1 MNRSETEA
9 MKREPTRPALDPE
22 SLPPRRGSGYPAAF
36 KGPVEGRS
44 KRALGDALGL
54 TRYGVNLVRLEPG
67 VWSAQRHWHT
77 KEDEFVLVLE
87 GELTLVTDAGEQT
100 LGAGM
105 AAGFPGGQS
114 DGHHLINRGDAPAV
128 YLEVGDRDSGDEVH
142 YPDVDL
148 FLKCGPGGHVFT
160 NKRGEPY

>member
-1 MNRSETEA
+1 
-9 MKREPTRPALDPE
+9 MKREATRPALDPE
-22 SLPPRRGSGYPAAF
+22 SLSPRHGSSYPEAF

-44 KRALGDALGL
+44 KRVLGDALGL

-67 VWSAQRHWHT
+67 AWSAQRHWHT

-87 GELTLVTDAGEQT
+87 GELTLVTDGGEQT
-100 LGAGM
+100 LGPGM
-105 AAGFPGGQS
+105 VAGFPGGQS
-114 DGHHLINRGDAPAV
+114 DGHHLVNRSAV
-128 YLEVGDRDSGDEVH
+128 TAAYLEVGDRDPGDEVH

-148 FLKCGPGGHVFT
+148 FLKSRPEGHVFT

>member
-1 MNRSETEA
+1 
-9 MKREPTRPALDPE
+9 MKRELKQPALDPE
-22 SLPPRRGSGYPAAF
+22 SLAPRQGSSYPNAF

-54 TRYGVNLVRLEPG
+54 TRYGVNLVRLGPG

-87 GELTLVTDAGEQT
+87 GELTLVTDGGEQT
-100 LGAGM
+100 LGPGM

-114 DGHHLINRGDAPAV
+114 DGHHLVNRGTVTAA
-128 YLEVGDRDSGDEVH
+128 YLEVGDRDPGDEVH

-148 FLKCGPGGHVFT
+148 FLKSGPDGHVFT

>member
-1 MNRSETEA
+1 
-9 MKREPTRPALDPE
+9 MKRELTRPALDPQ
-22 SLPPRRGSGYPAAF
+22 SLSPRHGSSYPEAF
-36 KGPVEGRS
+36 KEPVEGRA

-100 LGAGM
+100 LGPGM
-105 AAGFPGGQS
+105 VAGFPGGQS
-114 DGHHLINRGDAPAV
+114 DGHHLVNRGAV
-128 YLEVGDRDSGDEVH
+128 TAAYLEVGDRDPGDEVH

-148 FLKCGPGGHVFT
+148 FLKSAPEGHVFT